1 MGRAFGRI
9 ETASILLALSLFG
22 GGCAQEQAPPPPV
35 PIDDDASGHYCGM
48 QVLAHP
54 GPKAQIWVAGRR
66 EPLWFT
72 SVRDAFA
79 YLQSDEREG
88 RLLAFYVQDMAR
100 AESWAHP
107 GRDAFIPARK
117 AVYVWDSDRR
127 GGMGA
132 PELVPFAD
140 PAAATAFIARHGGRI
155 LAFAEARRLPLLGAP
170 PSFRQEPPRPES
182 ERENRP

>member
-1 MGRAFGRI
+1 MGRVCGRI
-9 ETASILLALSLFG
+9 ETVATLLMLLLLG
-22 GGCAQEQAPPPPV
+22 GGCSPEQAPPPPV
-35 PIDDDASGHYCGM
+35 PIDDDASGYYCGM
-48 QVLAHP
+48 LVLAHP
-54 GPKAQIWVAGRR
+54 GPKAQIWVAGRE

-72 SVRDAFA
+72 SVRDAFS
-79 YLQSDEREG
+79 YLQSGERDG

-107 GRDAFIPARK
+107 GRDAFMPARK
-117 AVYVWDSDRR
+117 AVYVWGSDRR

-140 PAAATAFIARHGGRI
+140 RAAAAAFVARHGGRV
-155 LAFAEARRLPLLGAP
+155 LTFAEARRLPLLGTTPSAP
-170 PSFRQEPPRPES
+170 QEPTGPEP